1 MSTAEIQSAD
11 GKNLYAIEFKYLDKH
26 TFRVVDLWGDAD
38 SVNYRCPRNN
48 DINYYTK
55 YGVWRYSFEYKN
67 WHFAEEDDGF
77 SEYQWRPA
85 TIRESGIPHQYLME
99 DDMADSFAYAI
110 HGLSLQTAGRLR
122 QGVLTNITEEGGKE
136 MSKYLF
142 HVILFNTE
150 TEVID
155 FKGYIPAHDDKE
167 ALMVASQTYGKYNP
181 NIHERNVKEIMHYE
195 VKK

>member
-1 MSTAEIQSAD
+1 MSTAEIQSKN
-11 GKNLYAIEFKYLDKH
+11 GKHLYVIEFRHLDRH
-26 TFRVVDLWGDAD
+26 TRFYVLDLWGDTPFYEY
-38 SVNYRCPRNN
+38 VVINE
-48 DINYYTK
+48 DILYETS
-55 YGVWRYSFEYKN
+55 YGVWKYSFEYNN
-67 WHFAEEDDGF
+67 WHFCDCPGPCV
-77 SEYQWRPA
+77 WRLA
-85 TIRESGIPHQYLME
+85 TIRESGRPHQNLTE

-122 QGVLTNITEEGGKE
+122 QGVLTNITEEGGNE
-136 MSKYLF
+136 VSKYLF